1 MARKVAYWVTTGL
14 LAAMSA
20 FGAFAYLTASPE
32 AVEGFRH
39 VGYPQQLR
47 VLLGIAKLLA
57 AVTLVA
63 PGFPALKEWAYA
75 GLAYAWI
82 AAVVA
87 HYLAGDGAASLM
99 PALLTVFLAVSYV
112 TRPEDRRLRGNTRLA
127 LTSRAASS
135 S

>member
-1 MARKVAYWVTTGL
+1 MARKVAYWVITGL

-20 FGAFAYLTASPE
+20 FGAFAYLTAAPE
-32 AVEGFRH
+32 AVEGFRN

-57 AVTLVA
+57 AVALVA
-63 PGFPALKEWAYA
+63 PGFPTLKEWAYA

-82 AAVVA
+82 AASVA
-87 HYLAGDGAASLM
+87 HYLARDGAALT
-99 PALLTVFLAVSYV
+99 PVALLVLLAISYV
-112 TRPEDRRLRGNTRLA
+112 TRPDSRRLRGNTRLVV
-127 LTSRAASS
+127 TSPAPSS